1 MVFPEQR
8 MEGGSIATP
17 TTDGPPA
24 PSGDAPVPNA
34 AAKSLALLVAQS
46 ADAKKAED
54 VAILDVSQTLGI
66 ADYFVICTAT
76 SRKHAQVV
84 AESCRDAAIKA
95 GERPRPL
102 EGSGEASWVCGDF
115 GDVILHVFTEESRR
129 FYDLENLWGDAPR
142 LDFVPAPLAAPER

>member
-1 MVFPEQR
+1 
-8 MEGGSIATP
+8 MEVGSIATP
-17 TTDGPPA
+17 TTDGAPA
-24 PSGDAPVPNA
+24 PAGDSPVSNSE
-34 AAKSLALLVAQS
+34 AKALALLVAQS

-54 VAILDVSQTLGI
+54 VTILEVTSTLGI

-76 SRKHAQVV
+76 SRKHAQVI

-102 EGSGEASWVCGDF
+102 EGAGEASWVCGDF
-115 GDVILHVFTEESRR
+115 GDVILHVFTDESRR

-142 LDFVPAPLAAPER
+142 IDFVPAPLAAPER